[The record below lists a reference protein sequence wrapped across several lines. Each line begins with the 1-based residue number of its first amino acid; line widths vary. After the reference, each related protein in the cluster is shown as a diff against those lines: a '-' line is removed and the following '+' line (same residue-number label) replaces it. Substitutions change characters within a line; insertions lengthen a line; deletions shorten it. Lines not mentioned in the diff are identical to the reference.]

1 MELILKTPWPP
12 SVNRYWRMARGR
24 IYIAKPGIDYREA
37 VRDIVYEQNLERQM
51 TGRLSLR
58 AELHAPD
65 NRKRDIDNVLKAML
79 DAVQKCD
86 LIDDDNQFDE
96 LIVQRGIVSPGDGWV
111 ELTIVELDATIER
124 AKLARAATD
133 RILSRPTKEMAV

>member
-1 MELILKTPWPP
+1 
-12 SVNRYWRMARGR
+12 MARGR
-24 IYIAKPGIDYREA
+24 IYIAKPGVEYREA

-65 NRKRDIDNVLKAML
+65 KRKRDIDNVLKAML
-79 DAVQKCD
+79 DAVQKSD

-111 ELTIVELDATIER
+111 ELTVTELDATIER
-124 AKLARAATD
+124 SRLVREATAKIIERQ
-133 RILSRPTKEMAV
+133 MAV